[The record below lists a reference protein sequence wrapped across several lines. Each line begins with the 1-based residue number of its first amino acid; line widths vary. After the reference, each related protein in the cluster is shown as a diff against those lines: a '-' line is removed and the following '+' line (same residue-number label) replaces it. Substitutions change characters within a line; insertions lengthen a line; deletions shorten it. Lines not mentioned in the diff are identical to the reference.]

1 MARKGR
7 GREGERSFRPRE
19 SDLPQGILRARQ
31 KIEAGRS
38 QDFFFFLK
46 ERVVEIG
53 KAERR
58 REAGKLR
65 VEVGG
70 ERVNRGQ

>member
-7 GREGERSFRPRE
+7 GREGERSFRPRD
-19 SDLPQGILRARQ
+19 SDLPQGMLRAKRRTA
-31 KIEAGRS
+31 AGSSRE
-38 QDFFFFLK
+38 FFK

-53 KAERR
+53 EAERR
-58 REAGKLR
+58 TGASGKL

-70 ERVNRGQ
+70 ERLNRGQ